1 MAHFLTNIDGEH
13 TSTVVSSKSNI
24 NPNISINDDSD
35 EMIHTNED
43 INEEQHDNYGDR
55 CSMIN
60 QQYSSINDQTS
71 SHRMINHGSSAINTN
86 IQISSAYS
94 SAMPLLSTQQTMV
107 DQQSRE
113 RNIDPSCLATVDAQ
127 PMSTTIFQRQAL
139 VSPNETTEQIQ
150 GQQTWDP
157 YFLQKFEEFMAM
169 QRVQLA
175 GQLSSGF
182 NPTTVGH
189 NRSVTAMV
197 APPLQLPSASD
208 LLKETTQQTPASLA
222 ATRADQR
229 ANNQRKEAKKQ
240 LLFVSNAIE
249 HQD

>member
-55 CSMIN
+55 YSMIN

-94 SAMPLLSTQQTMV
+94 SAMPLLSTPQTMV